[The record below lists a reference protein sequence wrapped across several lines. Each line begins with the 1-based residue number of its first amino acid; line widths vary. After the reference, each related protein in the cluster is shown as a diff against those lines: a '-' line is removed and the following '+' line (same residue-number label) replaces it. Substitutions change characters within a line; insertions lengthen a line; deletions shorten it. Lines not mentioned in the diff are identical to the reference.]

1 MISDEDLMK
10 RYVAGDIKAFEMLY
24 LKHKGPLYRY
34 FIRQCKD
41 THKAEEL
48 YQDVWHKVIKA
59 KENYKNS
66 AKFTTWVYH
75 IAHNLL
81 IDEYRR
87 FTLVSSDIND
97 LDELDSGS
105 DNNLAD
111 NLVEQDVLKQLKIC
125 IKTLPA
131 VQLEAFILKQEA
143 GFDLLE
149 ISNIVNC
156 DKETIKSRIRYAYSK
171 IKICIKTIVYFY
183 TFGNKTRNKYV
194 KI

>member
-1 MISDEDLMK
+1 MISDEDLMMQ
-10 RYVAGDIKAFEMLY
+10 YAAGDIKAFEMLY
-24 LKHKGPLYRY
+24 VKHKGPLYRY
-34 FIRQCKD
+34 FIRQCKNI
-41 THKAEEL
+41 HKAEEL

-59 KENYKNS
+59 KDNYQSN
-66 AKFTTWVYH
+66 AKFTTWIYH

-87 FTLVSSDIND
+87 FVIISSDINEIEEVDSSINFVDD
-97 LDELDSGS
+97 L
-105 DNNLAD
+105 AH
-111 NLVEQDVLKQLKIC
+111 QDVIKQLKFC
-125 IKTLPA
+125 IKELPA

-171 IKICIKTIVYFY
+171 LKICIKSKFK
-183 TFGNKTRNKYV
+183 GSADE
-194 KI
+194 

>member
-1 MISDEDLMK
+1 MISDEDLMM

-24 LKHKGPLYRY
+24 VKHKGSLYRY

-59 KENYKNS
+59 KDNYQNS
-66 AKFTTWVYH
+66 AKFTTWIYH

-87 FTLVSSDIND
+87 FTLVSSDIDEIDD
-97 LDELDSGS
+97 LESS
-105 DNNLAD
+105 NNFVDDLAH
-111 NLVEQDVLKQLKIC
+111 QDVINQLKVC
-125 IKTLPA
+125 IKALPA
-131 VQLEAFILKQEA
+131 VQLESFILKQEA
-143 GFDLLE
+143 GFDLIE

-171 IKICIKTIVYFY
+171 LKICINSKFRSSVDE
-183 TFGNKTRNKYV
+183 
-194 KI
+194 

>member
-1 MISDEDLMK
+1 MISDEDLMM

-41 THKAEEL
+41 SYKAEEL

-59 KENYKNS
+59 KGNYQNS

-75 IAHNLL
+75 IAHNTL

-87 FTLVSSDIND
+87 FTLVSYDIND
-97 LDELDSGS
+97 MDELDSGS
-105 DNNLAD
+105 YNNFADKLA
-111 NLVEQDVLKQLKIC
+111 EQDVIKQLKVC
-125 IKTLPA
+125 IKTLPG

-171 IKICIKTIVYFY
+171 LKICIKSKFKGSVYE
-183 TFGNKTRNKYV
+183 
-194 KI
+194 